1 MSVSITYVYLTLLSI
16 AKPCLNT
23 ETREM
28 KVHIQLNLLIVAV
41 LYTIWA
47 LFLFMGQQQA
57 HPLLSNGPYDATA
70 SSMFGASLFAFV
82 VLFIIALLNPVKGL
96 VYASVAALAFLALV
110 SLYQLFL
117 SGGMPQNPATFFGML
132 ISATVAAILFFS
144 MMQTPGAAETGP
156 RVAADRGRRTARK
169 TGSARAT
176 RRTAAS
182 KRRVTKSRR
191 KARTTKKKASTTRRK
206 RR

>member
-1 MSVSITYVYLTLLSI
+1 MYTYTLLSI

-28 KVHIQLNLLIVAV
+28 KVHIQLNLLIVAA
-41 LYTIWA
+41 LYLVWA
-47 LFLFMGQQQA
+47 LFLFMGQEQA
-57 HPLLSNGPYDATA
+57 HPLLSNGPYDAATT
-70 SSMFGASLFAFV
+70 SMCGASLFAFV
-82 VLFIIALLNPVKGL
+82 ELFIIAFLNPVKEL
-96 VYASVAALAFLALV
+96 VYASVAALGFLTLV

-117 SGGMPQNPATFFGML
+117 SGGMPQNPATFFGL
-132 ISATVAAILFFS
+132 LVSATIAAILFFS
-144 MMQTPGAAETGP
+144 MMQTPEAAETGP

-169 TGSARAT
+169 THSAGAT

-182 KRRVTKSRR
+182 KRRVTKSRT
-191 KARTTKKKASTTRRK
+191 KARKTKKKTSAARRK

>member
-1 MSVSITYVYLTLLSI
+1 
-16 AKPCLNT
+16 
-23 ETREM
+23 M
-28 KVHIQLNLLIVAV
+28 KVHIQLNLLIVAA
-41 LYTIWA
+41 LYLVWA

-57 HPLLSNGPYDATA
+57 HPLLSSGPYDAVA

-82 VLFIIALLNPVKGL
+82 VLFITALLNPVKEL
-96 VYASVAALAFLALV
+96 IYASVAALAFLALV

-144 MMQTPGAAETGP
+144 MMQTPEAAAGASPKAL
-156 RVAADRGRRTARK
+156 ADRGRRTTRK
-169 TGSARAT
+169 THSARGT

-182 KRRVTKSRR
+182 KGRVTKSRT
-191 KARTTKKKASTTRRK
+191 KARTTKKKTSAARRK

>member
-1 MSVSITYVYLTLLSI
+1 
-16 AKPCLNT
+16 
-23 ETREM
+23 M

-41 LYTIWA
+41 LYTVWA

-57 HPLLSNGPYDATA
+57 HPLLSNGPYDAVA

-82 VLFIIALLNPVKGL
+82 VLFIMALLNPVKGL

-117 SGGMPQNPATFFGML
+117 SGGMPQNPVTFFGML

-144 MMQTPGAAETGP
+144 MMQTPEAAAGTAS
-156 RVAADRGRRTARK
+156 RTLADRGRRTARK

-182 KRRVTKSRR
+182 KRRGTKGRT
-191 KARTTKKKASTTRRK
+191 KARTTKKKASAARRK